1 MSGSFTTCEERSKTC
16 GGYSNPSTSKMSGD
30 GFRSIDASSYPT
42 LIVSYPTLIV
52 SYPTLIMRGFASSTF
67 GNVRESTPSFIA
79 ASIFP

>member
-1 MSGSFTTCEERSKTC
+1 MSGSFTTSEERSKTC

-52 SYPTLIMRGFASSTF
+52 RGFASSTF

>member
-1 MSGSFTTCEERSKTC
+1 MSGSFTTSEERSKTC
-16 GGYSNPSTSKMSGD
+16 GGYTNPSTSKMSGD

-42 LIVSYPTLIV
+42 LIV
-52 SYPTLIMRGFASSTF
+52 RGFASSTF